1 MLKKSEENNV
11 RSINR
16 ALQILKCF
24 SWNERRFTLTEI
36 AQKVD
41 LPKST
46 TSRLL
51 ATLENEGFLRKDEGS
66 NHYKLGYE
74 IYFLGLIAKE
84 SMDLGEIS
92 RPIMEEI
99 GQATKETINL
109 YLLDNLEKVC
119 FIQVESPLAIK
130 RYVRIGERSPIWYGA
145 TGKSI
150 LANLDESIWY
160 EKSKELKRFTEKTV
174 VDPKEFIAELR
185 TIRERGYSV
194 SIGEKEHDV
203 GCVAAP
209 IFDSSKK
216 VIGCLSISG
225 PQYRFPQ
232 DTDYFVSLV
241 VDGARRI
248 SNKLGYYESYSGF
261 GE

>member
-1 MLKKSEENNV
+1 MKEPGENNV

-24 SWNERRFTLTEI
+24 NWNEREFTLTEI
-36 AQKVD
+36 SQKVD
-41 LPKST
+41 LAKST

-51 ATLENEGFLRKDEGS
+51 STLESEGFVKRNERT
-66 NHYKLGYE
+66 NHYKLGNA

-84 SMDLGEIS
+84 SLDLRQVS
-92 RPIMEEI
+92 QPIMEEI
-99 GQATKETINL
+99 CQATKETVNL

-119 FIQVESPLAIK
+119 FNQVESPLAIK

-150 LANLDESIWY
+150 LAYLDENTWHD
-160 EKSKELKRFTEKTV
+160 EQKKLKSYTEKTI
-174 VDPKEFIAELR
+174 VDPNEFITELKN
-185 TIRERGYSV
+185 IKARGYAVSV
-194 SIGEKEHDV
+194 GEKEHDV

-209 IFDSSKK
+209 VFDNTKK
-216 VIGCLSISG
+216 VIGCISISG
-225 PQYRFPQ
+225 PQYRFPE

-241 VDGARRI
+241 VDGAMRI
-248 SNKLGYYESYSGF
+248 SNKLGYYGESPRYA
-261 GE
+261 E

>member
-1 MLKKSEENNV
+1 MKKSGESNV

-24 SWNERRFTLTEI
+24 NWNEREFTLTEI
-36 AQKVD
+36 AQKVE

-46 TSRLL
+46 TTRLL
-51 ATLENEGFLRKDEGS
+51 STLESEGFLKKYEKT
-66 NHYKLGYE
+66 NHYKLGNA

-84 SMDLGEIS
+84 SLDLRQIS
-92 RPIMEEI
+92 QPIMEEI
-99 GQATKETINL
+99 CQATKETINL

-119 FIQVESPLAIK
+119 FYQVESPLAIK

-150 LANLDESIWY
+150 LANMDENIWHD
-160 EKSKELKRFTEKTV
+160 KSKELKRYTDKTV
-174 VDPKEFIAELR
+174 VDPDKFISELK
-185 TIRERGYSV
+185 IIKERGYAVSV
-194 SIGEKEHDV
+194 GEKEHDV

-209 IFDSSKK
+209 IFDSSKE

-241 VDGARRI
+241 VAGAMKI
-248 SNKLGYYESYSGF
+248 SNKLGYYGESPWYA
-261 GE
+261 E

>member
-1 MLKKSEENNV
+1 MKESGENNV

-24 SWNERRFTLTEI
+24 NLNERGFTLTEI
-36 AQKVD
+36 SQKVD

-51 ATLENEGFLRKDEGS
+51 STLESEGFIKKNEGT
-66 NHYKLGYE
+66 NYYKLGNA

-84 SMDLGEIS
+84 SLDLRQIS
-92 RPIMEEI
+92 QPIMEEI
-99 GQATKETINL
+99 GQNTKETINL

-119 FIQVESPLAIK
+119 FNQVESPLAIK

-160 EKSKELKRFTEKTV
+160 EKSKELKKYTEKTI
-174 VDPKEFIAELR
+174 VDPDEFISELKA
-185 TIRERGYSV
+185 IKAKGYAV

-209 IFDSSKK
+209 VFDNSKK

-241 VDGARRI
+241 VDGAMRI
-248 SNKLGYYESYSGF
+248 SNKLGYYGESSLYA
-261 GE
+261 E

>member
-1 MLKKSEENNV
+1 MESGENSV

-24 SWNERRFTLTEI
+24 NWNERAFTLTEF
-36 AQKVD
+36 AQKVG

-51 ATLENEGFLRKDEGS
+51 STLESEGFLIKQEDT
-66 NHYKLGYE
+66 NQYKLGNA

-84 SMDLGEIS
+84 SMDLRQIS
-92 RPIMEEI
+92 QPVMEEL
-99 GQATKETINL
+99 GEATKETINL
-109 YLLDNLEKVC
+109 YLLDNMEKVC
-119 FIQVESPLAIK
+119 FNQVESPLAIK

-160 EKSKELKRFTEKTV
+160 EKSKELKRY
-174 VDPKEFIAELR
+174 DEFISELR

-209 IFDSSKK
+209 IFDSNKK

-225 PQYRFPQ
+225 PKYRFPQ
-232 DTDYFVSLV
+232 DAGYFVSLV

-248 SNKLGYYESYSGF
+248 SGKLGYYEETPGYV
-261 GE
+261 E

>member
-1 MLKKSEENNV
+1 MKESNGGNV

-16 ALQILKCF
+16 ALRILKCF
-24 SWNERRFTLTEI
+24 NWNEREFTLTEVS
-36 AQKVD
+36 QKVD
-41 LPKST
+41 LAKST

-51 ATLENEGFLRKDEGS
+51 STLESEGFISKNEKT
-66 NHYKLGYE
+66 NHYKLGNA

-84 SMDLGEIS
+84 SIDLKQICQS
-92 RPIMEEI
+92 IMEEI
-99 GQATKETINL
+99 CHSTKETVNL

-119 FIQVESPLAIK
+119 FNQVESPLAIK

-150 LANLDESIWY
+150 LAYLDESIWY
-160 EKSKELKRFTEKTV
+160 DMSKELKKYTEKTV
-174 VDPKEFIAELR
+174 VDPDEFISELN
-185 TIRERGYSV
+185 TIKARGYSV

-209 IFDSSKK
+209 IFDDSKK
-216 VIGCLSISG
+216 VIGCVSISG
-225 PQYRFPQ
+225 PQYRFPE

-241 VDGARRI
+241 VDGAMRI
-248 SNKLGYYESYSGF
+248 SNKLGYYEETQKYL
-261 GE
+261 E

>member
-1 MLKKSEENNV
+1 LKESGENNV

-24 SWNERRFTLTEI
+24 NWNEREFTLTEI
-36 AQKVD
+36 AQVVD

-51 ATLENEGFLRKDEGS
+51 STLESEGFLKKNERT
-66 NHYKLGYE
+66 NHYKLGNA

-84 SMDLGEIS
+84 SLDIRQIS
-92 RPIMEEI
+92 QPIMEEI
-99 GQATKETINL
+99 CQATKETINL

-119 FIQVESPLAIK
+119 FNQVESPLAIK

-160 EKSKELKRFTEKTV
+160 GMSKQIKRYTEKTV
-174 VDPKEFIAELR
+174 VDPDEFISELK
-185 TIRERGYSV
+185 TIKERGYSV
-194 SIGEKEHDV
+194 SVGEKEHDV
-203 GCVAAP
+203 GCVSAP
-209 IFDSSKK
+209 IFDNSKK

-241 VDGARRI
+241 VDGAMRI
-248 SNKLGYYESYSGF
+248 SNKLGYYGESPRYV
-261 GE
+261 E